1 MAPPHAISPPKNPR
15 PRPEPVTKPTKHR
28 SMVQA
33 RLTMNSYSQPSQP
46 IMPTVATIP
55 EVEDTVIEQFRLRR
69 EKGSNNLEADLPEN
83 LT

>member
-1 MAPPHAISPPKNPR
+1 
-15 PRPEPVTKPTKHR
+15 
-28 SMVQA
+28 
-33 RLTMNSYSQPSQP
+33 MNSYSQPSQP